1 MNKYEIVKK
10 NDDFNDII
18 KKGKFKSNKYFVIY
32 YKDSNINFPRFG
44 LAVSKKCGNA
54 VERNKIKRQL
64 RMIIDK
70 NKKLFIPNRDYI
82 IMVRK
87 DILTLNFHQMEE
99 ILVNLF
105 EKGKENE
112 KI

>member
-1 MNKYEIVKK
+1 
-10 NDDFNDII
+10 
-18 KKGKFKSNKYFVIY
+18 
-32 YKDSNINFPRFG
+32 
-44 LAVSKKCGNA
+44 
-54 VERNKIKRQL
+54 
-64 RMIIDK
+64 MIIDK